1 MKNSNLFQLYKKFNI
16 SKYFFFLFGI
26 LLYTIGFNLF
36 LLPMTIVFGGL
47 TGLSVLFSEAFKWDP
62 ATFIFIVQIFLL
74 IISYFLLG
82 RKKTMRSVLGSLLL
96 PVFIKLTANISELI
110 YIDTS
115 QMLLSSV
122 FGAVL
127 CGLGVGL
134 VYKTEFTTGG
144 TDILNQLLN
153 KYFHISMGKGLMVCD
168 GIVIAIGMAA
178 FGFTKAMY
186 ALVIVYIIGTLADK
200 VLLGISDSKA
210 FYIITNKD
218 DEVRKY
224 IIKTLNRG
232 VTIFNVKGGFKGGDD
247 QVLFSVVPTKEYFK
261 LREGVLEIDNEAFFV
276 VTDAYEVYGGE

>member
-1 MKNSNLFQLYKKFNI
+1 MKKSKLFKINRKFNI
-16 SKYFFFLFGI
+16 SKYFFFLSGI
-26 LLYTIGFNLF
+26 VLYAIGFNLF

-47 TGLSVLFSEAFKWDP
+47 TGLSVLFSEAFKWEP

-74 IISYFLLG
+74 IGSYFLLG
-82 RKKTMRSVLGSLLL
+82 KEKTMKSILGSLLL
-96 PVFIKLTANISELI
+96 PVFIKLTANIGELV
-110 YIDTS
+110 YIDNT
-115 QMLLSSV
+115 QLLLSSV

-153 KYFHISMGKGLMVCD
+153 KYFHTSMGKGLMICD
-168 GIVIAIGMAA
+168 GIIIAIGMSA

-186 ALVIVYIIGTLADK
+186 ALVIVYIMGTLADK
-200 VLLGISDSKA
+200 VLLGISESKA

-218 DEVRKY
+218 AAVRNY

-232 VTIFNVKGGFKGGDD
+232 VTIFNVKGGFKGRDD
-247 QVLFSVVPTKEYFK
+247 QVLFCVVPTKEYFK
-261 LREGVLEIDNEAFFV
+261 LREGVLSIDKGAFFV